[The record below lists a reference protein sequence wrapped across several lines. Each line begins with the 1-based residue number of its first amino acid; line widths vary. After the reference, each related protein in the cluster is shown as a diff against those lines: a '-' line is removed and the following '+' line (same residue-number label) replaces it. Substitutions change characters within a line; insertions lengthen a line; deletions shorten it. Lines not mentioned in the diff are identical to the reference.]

1 MFGLA
6 SVGEGCFEFSR
17 DFEGIESSGC
27 SCDGLD
33 VSKHMKSWV
42 GRRTL

>member
-6 SVGEGCFEFSR
+6 SVWEGCFEFSG

-33 VSKHMKSWV
+33 VSECIGH
-42 GRRTL
+42 

>member
-1 MFGLA
+1 VFGLTC
-6 SVGEGCFEFSR
+6 VGEGCFEFSG

-33 VSKHMKSWV
+33 VSECIGH
-42 GRRTL
+42 